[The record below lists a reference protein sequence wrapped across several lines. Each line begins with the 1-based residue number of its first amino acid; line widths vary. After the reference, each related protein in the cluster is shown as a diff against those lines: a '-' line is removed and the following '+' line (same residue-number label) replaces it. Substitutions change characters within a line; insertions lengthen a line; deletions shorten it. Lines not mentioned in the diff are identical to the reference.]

1 MSYSIEDVANEAG
14 VSIATVS
21 RVINNSS
28 HAVSEKTRKKVEKAI
43 KKLDYKPN
51 ISAQTLRQSYTNVI
65 AFIARDLSDAYYGE
79 MARGITEAAIS
90 RGVLSFVCNTGR
102 KTDDEMRYH
111 ELFNQ
116 YRIRGLILGGGGF
129 DTEAYKNN
137 LRDEV
142 EKYKSRNLRIVA
154 LAPQGI
160 EMDSVMIDNSE
171 ASKKMTE
178 YLVDHGHKNILY
190 VGGPANVCTV
200 KERLK
205 GFKLVLQEH
214 NIPINK
220 KLIIHTDNTWKGSY
234 ETVSEVLKS
243 GHEFTAVFC
252 DNDNVA
258 LSVMRAIQ
266 DFGLS
271 VPEDISVVGMGGLP
285 NSQYSS
291 PQLTTIKIP
300 LYEIGAKAVET
311 VLTTKDYSNTVEKLL
326 FSTEIREG
334 SSVKSIISNE
344 NK

>member
-1 MSYSIEDVANEAG
+1 MAYSIEDVAKEAG
-14 VSIATVS
+14 VSITTVS

-79 MARGITEAAIS
+79 MARGITEAAIN

-129 DTEAYKNN
+129 NTAQYRKTLAE
-137 LRDEV
+137 EI
-142 EKYKSRNLRIVA
+142 EKYKSRDLRIIA

-160 EMDSVMIDNSE
+160 DIDSVMIDNAATAE
-171 ASKKMTE
+171 KMAE
-178 YLVDHGHKNILY
+178 HLLELGHRSVLY
-190 VGGPANVCTV
+190 VGGPDKVCTV
-200 KERLK
+200 QERLK
-205 GFKLVLQEH
+205 GYKKALAKYNLLVNED
-214 NIPINK
+214 
-220 KLIIHTDNTWKGSY
+220 LIIHTDNTWSGAY
-234 ETVSEVLKS
+234 EVVSSVLEEKPS
-243 GHEFTAVFC
+243 FTAIFC

-258 LSVMRAIQ
+258 LSVMRAVK
-266 DFGLS
+266 DYGLR
-271 VPEDISVVGMGGLP
+271 VPEDISVVGIGGLP

-291 PQLTTIKIP
+291 PILTTMKIP
-300 LYEIGAKAVET
+300 LYEIGVKAVERL
-311 VLTTKDYSNTVEKLL
+311 LTPKEFPDVIER
-326 FSTEIREG
+326 FVFPTELQEG
-334 SSVKSIISNE
+334 NSVKAL
-344 NK
+344 K

>member
-79 MARGITEAAIS
+79 MARGITEAAIKK
-90 RGVLSFVCNTGR
+90 GVLSFVCNTGR
-102 KTDDEMRYH
+102 KTDNEIRYH

-137 LRDEV
+137 LQEEV
-142 EKYKSRNLRIVA
+142 KKYKNRNLRIVA

-160 EMDSVMIDNSE
+160 EIDSVMIDNVE
-171 ASKKMTE
+171 AAKKMTE
-178 YLVDHGHKNILY
+178 YLLSRGHKNILY
-190 VGGPANVCTV
+190 IAGPANVFTAM
-200 KERLK
+200 ERLK
-205 GFKLVLQEH
+205 GYKVALEEH
-214 NIPINK
+214 DIPVNK
-220 KLIIHTDNTWKGSY
+220 QLIIHTDTTWKGSY
-234 ETVSEVLKS
+234 ETVSNVLNH

-271 VPEDISVVGMGGLP
+271 VPDDISVVGMGGLP
-285 NSQYSS
+285 NAQYSS

-311 VLTTKDYSNTVEKLL
+311 VLSPKDYPNTVEKFL
-326 FSTEIREG
+326 FSTEIQEG
-334 SSVKSIISNE
+334 NSVKQIDIE
-344 NK
+344 E